1 MFSLFLLTRPSS
13 GHLFSRW
20 YCFLSLHN
28 RSTACR
34 VSTYCSCL
42 SCQTYKSTYTVYT
55 LSKAMKK
62 CEFSPLHR
70 PRYIFFHSKFHWAF
84 LFKNLWEANYIFVY
98 YYFIIQQSQRG
109 FWQTQDLPYGLL
121 KEMHLDHNN
130 NKLAI
135 IRPIYQDYVF
145 GHTFSP

>member
-42 SCQTYKSTYTVYT
+42 SCQTYKSTYTVYI
-55 LSKAMKK
+55 LSKAKSTWQWK
-62 CEFSPLHR
+62 SVNFLPCTGLGT
-70 PRYIFFHSKFHWAF
+70 YFFI
-84 LFKNLWEANYIFVY
+84 LNYI
-98 YYFIIQQSQRG
+98 
-109 FWQTQDLPYGLL
+109 GLSSSKTCGRL
-121 KEMHLDHNN
+121 LHFCLLLYH
-130 NKLAI
+130 LAI
-135 IRPIYQDYVF
+135 PKRLLANLGPSLWTTEGDASRSQ
-145 GHTFSP
+145 